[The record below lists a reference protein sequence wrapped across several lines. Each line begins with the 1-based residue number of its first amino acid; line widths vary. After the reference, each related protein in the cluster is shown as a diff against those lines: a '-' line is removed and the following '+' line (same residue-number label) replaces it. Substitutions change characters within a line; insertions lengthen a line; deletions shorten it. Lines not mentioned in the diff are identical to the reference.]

1 MKNITIFL
9 LLIALVSFNTKD
21 FKNNDIVCSEITVKN
36 SSYET
41 KNIYIY
47 GTKPGS
53 DPWLAASFGLAKGKS
68 TAVDTSGQY
77 GTTWK
82 VYAKGQYGQ
91 RSEVY
96 GSCDFTIY

>member
-1 MKNITIFL
+1 MFVMKKTTIYLMFIL
-9 LLIALVSFNTKD
+9 LVSFNINNL
-21 FKNNDIVCSEITVKN
+21 KNNDIVCSEITVKN

-47 GTKPGS
+47 GNKVGS
-53 DPWLAASFGLAKGKS
+53 DPWLAASFALAKDTS

-77 GTTWK
+77 GVTWK

-91 RSEVY
+91 RSEV
-96 GSCDFTIY
+96 

>member
-1 MKNITIFL
+1 MLF
-9 LLIALVSFNTKD
+9 IAFFSFDTND

-47 GTKPGS
+47 GTKIGS
-53 DPWLAASFGLAKGKS
+53 DPWLAASFGLAKGTS
-68 TAVDTSGQY
+68 TSVDTSGQY

-96 GSCDFTIY
+96 GNCNYTIY